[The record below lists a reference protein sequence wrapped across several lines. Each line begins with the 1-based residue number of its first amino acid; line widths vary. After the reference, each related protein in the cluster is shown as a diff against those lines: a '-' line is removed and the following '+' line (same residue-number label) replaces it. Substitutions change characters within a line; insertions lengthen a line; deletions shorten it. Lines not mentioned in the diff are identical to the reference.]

1 MPMTVI
7 CITQTLM
14 TFVCRH
20 SVATD
25 EEIENARAG
34 KVPSVADEMNS
45 SEKPRS
51 RETKSP
57 EGKDFEKADRRS
69 NSKRVNVSS
78 PESTDTPQL
87 EMPFSASSVNING
100 VVSAPIFMLFIT
112 RQRA

>member
-1 MPMTVI
+1 MI
-7 CITQTLM
+7 
-14 TFVCRH
+14 FVCRH

-34 KVPSVADEMNS
+34 KAPSVTDEMNS

-51 RETKSP
+51 REMKRP

-69 NSKRVNVSS
+69 NSKRVDVSS
-78 PESTDTPQL
+78 PELTDASKL

-100 VVSAPIFMLFIT
+100 VVSATNLMLFIT
-112 RQRA
+112 SSANMTFYRICRIIFQ